1 MALIVG
7 CVRRWFPGS
16 SRRVAWLG
24 WLVGALLALAAVT
37 GAGLGGL
44 AVAQTVGVPPVRGPG
59 AMPVPAATVLSST
72 GETVLLREGA
82 LLSPARPGTTLTS
95 GDRVTTRADG
105 RIELRFSDGAV
116 VALQPNTEFRIDSYR
131 FDMAEQKNFMTLV
144 RGALRTV
151 SGAIGKRNRDD
162 YRMST
167 PSATIGIRGTEYE
180 ANETVCPPRGC
191 EGGSRPG
198 LLLRVIQGRV
208 AVSNEAGSVE
218 VPTGGAVQ
226 VADRRTAPAPPP
238 RGLPP
243 NAFTSTVT
251 QPLAAGASAS
261 SGASAVSAG
270 QAPGAPVATPPAAAP
285 GAAAPAPVQPA
296 SGSPAPVPLAPAAP
310 AVPTAPVVPVAPVV
324 PLTPIEPIL
333 PLGPAP
339 APGAPAGGEPLNPR
353 PGIAPGQRSSVGN
366 WPMPALFLAAGS
378 APLDAWASA
387 GTISPRLPPY

>member
-1 MALIVG
+1 M
-7 CVRRWFPGS
+7 RRWFPGS
-16 SRRVAWLG
+16 SQRVAWLG
-24 WLVGALLALAAVT
+24 WLAGALLALAALT

-44 AVAQTVGVPPVRGPG
+44 ALAQTVGVPPVRGPG
-59 AMPVPAATVLSST
+59 AMPAPAATVLSST

-218 VPTGGAVQ
+218 VPTGGAIQ
-226 VADRRTAPAPPP
+226 VADRRTPPAPPP

-251 QPLAAGASAS
+251 QPAAAGAPAS
-261 SGASAVSAG
+261 SGASAASAG
-270 QAPGAPVATPPAAAP
+270 QAPNAPVAAPPGAGASSTAPPAPVPPAPLPPASGSTPPMPAAP
-285 GAAAPAPVQPA
+285 GA
-296 SGSPAPVPLAPAAP
+296 P
-310 AVPTAPVVPVAPVV
+310 AVPNAPVVPIAPAV

-339 APGAPAGGEPLNPR
+339 APSGPAGGALLNPR
-353 PGIAPGQRSSVGN
+353 HGIEPGQRSSAGS
-366 WPMPALFLAAGS
+366 WSIPAMLLAAGA

>member
-1 MALIVG
+1 M
-7 CVRRWFPGS
+7 
-16 SRRVAWLG
+16 AWLG
-24 WLVGALLALAAVT
+24 WLAGALLALAALT

-44 AVAQTVGVPPVRGPG
+44 ALGQTVGVPPVRGPG
-59 AMPVPAATVLSST
+59 AMPVSAATVLSST
-72 GETVLLREGA
+72 GETVLMREGA

-131 FDMAEQKNFMTLV
+131 FDIAEQKNFMTLV

-191 EGGSRPG
+191 DSGVRPG

-208 AVSNEAGSVE
+208 AVSNDVGTVE

-226 VADRRTAPAPPP
+226 VADRRTPPAPPP
-238 RGLPP
+238 RALPA
-243 NAFTSTVT
+243 NAFTSTVAL
-251 QPLAAGASAS
+251 PVSGGAPSS
-261 SGASAVSAG
+261 SGASAASG
-270 QAPGAPVATPPAAAP
+270 PAPSVPPASLV
-285 GAAAPAPVQPA
+285 PAPTV
-296 SGSPAPVPLAPAAP
+296 PAAP
-310 AVPTAPVVPVAPVV
+310 AQSAPVPAVPVPVAPVPAV
-324 PLTPIEPIL
+324 PAPAAPVTPVAPVLPSAPIEPIL

-339 APGAPAGGEPLNPR
+339 A
-353 PGIAPGQRSSVGN
+353 
-366 WPMPALFLAAGS
+366 S
-378 APLDAWASA
+378 APTQAVESLSA
-387 GTISPRLPPY
+387 ISPRLPPY

>member
-7 CVRRWFPGS
+7 CMRRWFPGS
-16 SRRVAWLG
+16 SQRVAWLG
-24 WLVGALLALAAVT
+24 WLAGALLALAAVT

-44 AVAQTVGVPPVRGPG
+44 AFAQTVGVPPVRGPG

-162 YRMST
+162 YRMTT

-191 EGGSRPG
+191 ESGSRPG

-251 QPLAAGASAS
+251 QPIAAGASAS
-261 SGASAVSAG
+261 SGASAASAG
-270 QAPGAPVATPPAAAP
+270 QAPGAPVATPPAAATS
-285 GAAAPAPVQPA
+285 GAAAPAPVAPA
-296 SGSPAPVPLAPAAP
+296 SGSPAPTPLAPAAP
-310 AVPTAPVVPVAPVV
+310 IAPALPVAPVV

-339 APGAPAGGEPLNPR
+339 VPGAPASGEPLNPR
-353 PGIAPGQRSSVGN
+353 PGISPGQRSSVGN
-366 WPMPALFLAAGS
+366 WPMPALFLAAGA